1 MIPANIAPVK
11 VAAHR
16 LVPTQCVRRRILN
29 SDPTGVVKGC
39 VAENTYITLEPEA
52 LDAIKL
58 EREPYYIP
66 PGDKYAAES
75 YAVLQAP

>member
-1 MIPANIAPVK
+1 
-11 VAAHR
+11 
-16 LVPTQCVRRRILN
+16 LN

-52 LDAIKL
+52 RDAIKL

>member
-1 MIPANIAPVK
+1 MCSPHFEQRP
-11 VAAHR
+11 HWGRER
-16 LVPTQCVRRRILN
+16 LRGREHLHHIR
-29 SDPTGVVKGC
+29 
-39 VAENTYITLEPEA
+39 A